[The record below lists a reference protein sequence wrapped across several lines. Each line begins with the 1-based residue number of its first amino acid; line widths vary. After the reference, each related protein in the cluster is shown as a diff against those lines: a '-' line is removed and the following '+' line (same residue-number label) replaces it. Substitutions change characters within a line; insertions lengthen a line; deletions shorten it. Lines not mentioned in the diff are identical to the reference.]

1 MTVKEAIP
9 ARAGGTYDT
18 REDTSEVQDA
28 GTGGTQDPGAHVPPA
43 TTGAT
48 VAAGRAAQ
56 ELGLRRNEFELA
68 VHLGLIAVTEMPGG
82 GRPRVRERQVA
93 RLREEPGHLDGLVER
108 VRTVGTA
115 EGAALLG
122 IVPARFTRLA
132 RAGCFSPVT
141 FYLNRYRAVVWL
153 YLADELASFAVREP
167 ALLGGRMPQEMRTRL
182 EAGGDR
188 RARNWRAQRI
198 ERMLR
203 RTEDPWARAAVE
215 ASALDS
221 AHLAEVV
228 EDPYERA
235 YLVRVRPEPVFGRPG
250 SLPAREAVGE
260 LMLADDPDEILWRR
274 INLTLSLEQAREDRP
289 APHPG
294 DDPGAAV
301 PATPRPAPTP
311 VPKAAAKPAPEPT
324 WRPARNPASGPTWK
338 PAPERTWDPAR
349 NPASGPAWDPAPE
362 RTWDPAPEPPPAPA
376 SAVVAAPALTPAAQP
391 PAPPSFSPAVETPSA
406 VRAPGR
412 QRLLTRLG
420 WRRRKDGQARTR
432 VRGREGKW
440 FAHTPSGPASC
451 PHADQRSDARGL
463 ARDMAVLP
471 HDHRR
476 GRDPHLPARPR

>member
-9 ARAGGTYDT
+9 ACADRAYDT
-18 REDTSEVQDA
+18 REDTPEIGHK
-28 GTGGTQDPGAHVPPA
+28 GTGGARDPGAHAAPA
-43 TTGAT
+43 TEGAT

-82 GRPRVRERQVA
+82 GRPRVREREVA
-93 RLREEPGHLDGLVER
+93 RLRERPGHPHGLMER

-167 ALLGGRMPQEMRTRL
+167 ALLAGRMPQEMRTRL

-250 SLPAREAVGE
+250 SLPAREAMGE

-274 INLTLSLEQAREDRP
+274 INLTLSLEQARDERP
-289 APHPG
+289 APRPG
-294 DDPGAAV
+294 DDPGAGT
-301 PATPRPAPTP
+301 PSTPRLAPTAF
-311 VPKAAAKPAPEPT
+311 PKAAAKSAPEPARDPAPEPAPG
-324 WRPARNPASGPTWK
+324 PARKAAPK
-338 PAPERTWDPAR
+338 PTWDPASE
-349 NPASGPAWDPAPE
+349 PIPE
-362 RTWDPAPEPPPAPA
+362 PAPEPPPAPA
-376 SAVVAAPALTPAAQP
+376 SAVVPV
-391 PAPPSFSPAVETPSA
+391 PAPTYYAPQPTAPSPLSLAMETPSG
-406 VRAPGR
+406 VRAPSR
-412 QRLLTRLG
+412 KRLLARLG
-420 WRRRKDGQARTR
+420 WRRRKDG
-432 VRGREGKW
+432 
-440 FAHTPSGPASC
+440 
-451 PHADQRSDARGL
+451 
-463 ARDMAVLP
+463 
-471 HDHRR
+471 
-476 GRDPHLPARPR
+476 